1 MAATSIAFLSLFA
14 ACIVLAIYPFAL
26 YPGSLKLLS
35 RYAPSVGGRPRQST
49 PLRFSFACCI
59 HNERN
64 VIEAK
69 IANLLAAAHALGGE
83 TELLFYDDGSDDGT
97 AAIIA
102 GYPGIRL
109 FGGEQRRGK
118 TYGINLLASHARS
131 DIVIFSDAN
140 VSIDTADIGAL
151 PELFADPAVGLV
163 SGTIEYVN
171 PGASQSA
178 RISSLYQSFEEQLK
192 KLETATGSTV
202 YTDGTLFALRR
213 KLFRPVPPQLTDD
226 FFIALNVL
234 AQGHRVI
241 ASSALR
247 AREKAS
253 VDATQDNR
261 RRMRIGCNSFACHLG
276 MRDEIAR
283 FSLLNRYKYTAH
295 KLLRWFCAHFIL
307 IGVIAFFASA
317 ASLDYLLEATQFAS
331 AVAITMAALAA
342 AGFAPVLA
350 ALRVLTVIFAV
361 GIGVSMALLGYR
373 YITWTSPASAR

>member
-1 MAATSIAFLSLFA
+1 MAATSIAFLSLFVI
-14 ACIVLAIYPFAL
+14 CIILVIYPFTF

-35 RYAPSVGGRPRQST
+35 RHLPPAGSEPHQSAS
-49 PLRFSFACCI
+49 LRFSFVCCAY
-59 HNERN
+59 NERN

-69 IANLLAAAHALGGE
+69 ISNLMEAAQALGSE
-83 TELLFYDDGSDDGT
+83 AELLVYDDGSNDGT
-97 AAIIA
+97 AEMVARH
-102 GYPGIRL
+102 PGIRL
-109 FGGEQRRGK
+109 FGNGQRHGK
-118 TYGINLLASHARS
+118 TYGINLLASQAKG
-131 DIVIFSDAN
+131 DILIFSDAN

-151 PELFADPAVGLV
+151 PGLFADPTVGLI

-171 PGASQSA
+171 PEASQSA
-178 RISSLYQSFEEQLK
+178 KVSSLYQSFEEQLK

-202 YTDGTLFALRR
+202 YTDGTLFALRS

-241 ASSALR
+241 ASSVLR
-247 AREKAS
+247 AKEKAS
-253 VDATQDNR
+253 VDARHDNR

-276 MRDEIAR
+276 MREEIAR

-317 ASLDYLLEATQFAS
+317 ASLGYLLEVTQFAI
-331 AVAITMAALAA
+331 VAAIMLVALAA

-350 ALRVLTVIFAV
+350 IIRMLTVIFAV
-361 GIGVSMALLGYR
+361 GIGVSMALFGYR
-373 YITWTSPASAR
+373 YITWASPASAR